1 MMDEFDQLVPY
12 VSCWNLVTVPAKFE
26 PWNPGAAT
34 VNSLPSPN
42 FVLTF
47 LPQDFL
53 ASYSQA
59 VQIDSTVN
67 YVRQPS
73 DECTVQNALASL
85 NQLFA
90 CQPGEV
96 IEAFA
101 TYLTPSERYV
111 DGPWNGQ
118 HQEIVSSSAVSHVP
132 RDRQVCIES
141 AAKDH
146 VIHLETMILAEE
158 QGAPTASAVGQM
170 LISGRE
176 LWMRCKRKLLNSLS
190 KYSRNRSAIGF
201 QIAFANAAQASS
213 Y

>member
-1 MMDEFDQLVPY
+1 MGESDQLVPY
-12 VSCWNLVTVPAKFE
+12 VNCWNSVAVPIEFE
-26 PWNPGAAT
+26 PWNPDAAT
-34 VNSLPSPN
+34 VNSLLSPN
-42 FVLTF
+42 FELTF

-53 ASYSQA
+53 AASYSQWA
-59 VQIDSTVN
+59 QIDSTVN

-73 DECTVQNALASL
+73 DERTIQDALASL

-101 TYLTPSERYV
+101 IYLTPSERNA

-118 HQEIVSSSAVSHVP
+118 HQEIVSSIAVSPVP
-132 RDRQVCIES
+132 RDRQVCIEA

-158 QGAPTASAVGQM
+158 QGALTTSAVGQM
-170 LISGRE
+170 LISGGE

-190 KYSRNRSAIGF
+190 KYSRNRSPVGF
-201 QIAFANAAQASS
+201 QNAFANAAQASS

>member
-1 MMDEFDQLVPY
+1 MGEADQLVPY
-12 VSCWNLVTVPAKFE
+12 VNYWNSVAVPVKFE
-26 PWNPGAAT
+26 PWNPDAAT

-53 ASYSQA
+53 TSYSQS

-73 DECTVQNALASL
+73 DECTIQNALASL
-85 NQLFA
+85 NLLFA

-96 IEAFA
+96 IDAFA
-101 TYLTPSERYV
+101 TYLSPSERYV

-118 HQEIVSSSAVSHVP
+118 HQEIVSSSAVSPVA
-132 RDRQVCIES
+132 RDRQVCIET

-146 VIHLETMILAEE
+146 VIHLETMILAESQE
-158 QGAPTASAVGQM
+158 APTASAVGQM

-176 LWMRCKRKLLNSLS
+176 LWMRCKGKLLNSLS
-190 KYSRNRSAIGF
+190 KYSRNRSTVGF
-201 QIAFANAAQASS
+201 RNDFANATQASS